1 MPKSKEMFNW
11 AAFADG
17 LAIALGIVTIIVNFI
32 SSTCLGKILCYFAA
46 VLCFSYIVYAFIL
59 YQKRAAF
66 DWHLFNGHSLRK
78 VCCLVALMPSLLASI
93 GNLGVVDSPKELAFA
108 TELYESEDNQLS
120 DSILNKQKNPNIFWS
135 TYYHF
140 IDPGNQHM
148 TTTKIGRI
156 WAAVIA
162 MFGVFL
168 LNGLLV
174 SSIVGWLDKR
184 KERWQTGT
192 IRYKVRHLG
201 KYQYAV
207 VIGANEIASAVIK
220 NLFTPKKEG
229 EINYKCEGENKYVLL
244 HTSRNPIEVRA
255 ELSSHI
261 SPEQMR
267 RVIIYNGLR
276 DSANEIEGLHLEYA
290 TEIYVLGESTMPDG
304 GETYHDALNMQCVNL
319 IADTLDRSRERRSKE
334 RLKNKD
340 RSVRKV
346 CKIMFE
352 YQTTSSIFQF
362 SDISDKIKDNLIFIP
377 FNRYES
383 WARKVIVDG
392 FYNEIEYTPLEGNG
406 ISADSDEF
414 VHLVIVG
421 MSKMGIAM
429 GIETLLQ
436 AHYLNSRIARSR
448 VTFIDTNADKEMSFF
463 KGRYSNMFELIRTRY
478 IDASGPEKAV
488 SYDLPWNDPMSEE
501 DCKWK
506 HLSSDG
512 ENFLDVEIE
521 FIKGE
526 IESEGVRKCL
536 REISADVSAKL
547 TMVFCL
553 THTHQAIAAS
563 LYMPIEVYKNS
574 RLQQIWVYQRES
586 EDILMNLIN
595 GKNDLRYDKIRPFGM
610 LYGEYMNDR
619 SLYLKAL
626 LVNVAY
632 DIANGYN
639 KAGWPSDISDKYDP
653 GYIEARKSWNKLS
666 VDKMWSNKY
675 YADSIYVKIRN
686 ILQDKPMYKSLD
698 TINKWNLYTLG
709 KSKLLESI
717 KTAIGT
723 YSEQLSLCEHN
734 RWNIQQ
740 LILGYAPCD
749 KELDSIF
756 ESINANEDKVFVL
769 QRYLKWKLKNLNIPT
784 CNKSKI
790 KDDVKECPLRIHPN
804 ICSYEHLA
812 KTDSGT
818 QKYDEDLNNAIP
830 DIISIVDGYKSKR
843 NDR

>member
-1 MPKSKEMFNW
+1 MPKRKGMLNW
-11 AAFADG
+11 AAFADW
-17 LAIALGIVTIIVNFI
+17 LAIAIGILAIVVNFI
-32 SSTCLGKILCYFAA
+32 SSTCAGIILCFFAA
-46 VLCFSYIVYAFIL
+46 ALCLSYIGYAMIL
-59 YQKRAAF
+59 CCKRALF
-66 DWHLFNGHSLRK
+66 DWHLIYGHFLLK
-78 VCCLVALMPSLLASI
+78 VCCLVVLMPSLLSSI
-93 GNLGVVDSPKELAFA
+93 GYLGIVDSSKELVYSK
-108 TELYESEDNQLS
+108 ELYECSDDQLPCAVRQ
-120 DSILNKQKNPNIFWS
+120 KQVNPNIFWG

-148 TTTKIGRI
+148 TTSEGGRI

-229 EINYKCEGENKYVLL
+229 EINYKSEGENKYVLL
-244 HTSRNPIEVRA
+244 HTSRNPIDVRA

-261 SPEQMR
+261 SPEQMK

-304 GETYHDALNMQCVNL
+304 GETYHDALNMHCVNL

-392 FYNEIEYTPLEGNG
+392 FYNDIEYTPLEGNG

-488 SYDLPWNDPMSEE
+488 SYDLPWNDPMSED

-547 TMVFCL
+547 TMAFCL

-563 LYMPIEVYKNS
+563 LYMPVEVYKSS

-610 LYGEYMNDR
+610 LYGEYMTDR

-698 TINKWNLYTLG
+698 TISKWNLYTLG

-717 KTAIGT
+717 KTAIDT

-756 ESINANEDKVFVL
+756 KSINANEDKVVVL
-769 QRYLKWKLKNLNIPT
+769 QRYLKWKLTNLNIPT

-804 ICSYEHLA
+804 ICSYEHLS
-812 KTDSGT
+812 KTDSGA
-818 QKYDEDLNNAIP
+818 QKYDEDLNNSIP

>member
-1 MPKSKEMFNW
+1 MPKRKGMLNW
-11 AAFADG
+11 AAFADW
-17 LAIALGIVTIIVNFI
+17 LAIAIGILAIVVNFI
-32 SSTCLGKILCYFAA
+32 SSTCAGIILCYIAA
-46 VLCFSYIVYAFIL
+46 ALCLSYIVYAFIL
-59 YQKRAAF
+59 WCKRALF
-66 DWHLFNGHSLRK
+66 DWHLIYGHFLLK
-78 VCCLVALMPSLLASI
+78 VCCLVVLVPSLLSSI
-93 GNLGVVDSPKELAFA
+93 GYLGIVDSSKELVYSK
-108 TELYESEDNQLS
+108 ELYECSDDQLPCAVRQ
-120 DSILNKQKNPNIFWS
+120 KQVNPNIFWG

-148 TTTKIGRI
+148 TTSEGGRI

-229 EINYKCEGENKYVLL
+229 EINYKSEGENKYVLL
-244 HTSRNPIEVRA
+244 HTSRNPIDVRA

-261 SPEQMR
+261 SPEQMK

-304 GETYHDALNMQCVNL
+304 GETYHDALNMHCVNL

-392 FYNEIEYTPLEGNG
+392 FYNDIEYTPLEGNG

-488 SYDLPWNDPMSEE
+488 SYDLPWNDPMSED

-506 HLSSDG
+506 HLGSDG

-547 TMVFCL
+547 TMAFCL

-563 LYMPIEVYKNS
+563 LYMPVEVYKSS

-610 LYGEYMNDR
+610 LYGEYMTDR

-639 KAGWPSDISDKYDP
+639 KAGWPLDISDKNDP

-698 TINKWNLYTLG
+698 TISKWNLYTLG

-717 KTAIGT
+717 KTAIDT

-756 ESINANEDKVFVL
+756 ESINANEDKVVVL
-769 QRYLKWKLKNLNIPT
+769 QRYLKWKLTNLNIPT

-804 ICSYEHLA
+804 ICSYEHLS
-812 KTDSGT
+812 KTDSGA
-818 QKYDEDLNNAIP
+818 QKYDEDLNNSIP